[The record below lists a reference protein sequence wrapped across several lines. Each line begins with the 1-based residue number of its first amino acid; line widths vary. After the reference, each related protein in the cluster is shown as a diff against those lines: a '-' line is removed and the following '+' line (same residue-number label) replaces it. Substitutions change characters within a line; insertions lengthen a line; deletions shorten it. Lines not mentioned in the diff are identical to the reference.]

1 MEGIRNTVK
10 WSLAVGEWAYLTGRT
25 SERPNVS
32 VDELVNEIL
41 NKTIFSVRVDY
52 SMCGGRIR
60 EYFQDAEKYIRIEE
74 VTKNKVK
81 FRDEFKIILRICDNA
96 PKGMYQLHLSFRTKL
111 PRLGYIGIDYG
122 IIIRILE
129 YYSCI
134 L

>member
-60 EYFQDAEKYIRIEE
+60 EYFQDAKKYIRIEE

-81 FRDEFKIILRICDNA
+81 FGDEFKIILRICDNA

-122 IIIRILE
+122 IIIRVLE
-129 YYSCI
+129 
-134 L
+134 